1 MNNKKHIGLW
11 MLLLLCLTLMVSC
24 VDYSDTTQ
32 TINVDIRVEQPT
44 DATAQLALE
53 GHAVT
58 LTREGGGETTATTD
72 ANGIAHFTELIPD
85 VYTVSVSWPLS
96 ADEYR
101 QATGDTEVNDGA
113 IVAGSSH
120 SQLLTTDMTASPLTL
135 ATQFTITRSLVIS
148 KVFYAGVDI
157 AGMYLGLV
165 ESNAS
170 PAYTLEQI
178 ASGFQDSVVVLKQ
191 LFRIPAATPHL
202 VNPGQSVVITNS
214 AIDHTANVGTPM
226 NLSDADYEAKDAQGK
241 TLNNPATP
249 ALELVYTAFS
259 AISKMNIGQ
268 GGPTGVVL
276 FRSNAPVNSWQN
288 VYNYGKTSGSQWL
301 AAGISQI
308 LDGVDIL
315 KYKNTGTIDLAT
327 KRLLPVIDAG
337 ATYIHS
343 ASGYNG
349 ETVYRK
355 KSTRK
360 GAKGQYI
367 LQDTNNS
374 TNDFPHPLRSSLR
387 RCRLRPS
394 TSHPIVS
401 PTPPRSG
408 PPPPMRLV
416 SPSTSSLT
424 GVSP

>member
-1 MNNKKHIGLW
+1 MASRTSRPI
-11 MLLLLCLTLMVSC
+11 
-24 VDYSDTTQ
+24 
-32 TINVDIRVEQPT
+32 
-44 DATAQLALE
+44 
-53 GHAVT
+53 
-58 LTREGGGETTATTD
+58 
-72 ANGIAHFTELIPD
+72 
-85 VYTVSVSWPLS
+85 S
-96 ADEYR
+96 ASEYR
-101 QATGDTEVNDGA
+101 EATGDNEVNDGA

-120 SQLLTTDMTASPLTL
+120 SQLLTTDMTTAPLTL
-135 ATQFTITRSLVIS
+135 ATQFSITRSLVIS
-148 KVFYAGVDI
+148 KVFYAGMKDVNKKNYLAAQYIELYNQGDEAVDI

-170 PAYTLEQI
+170 PAYTLDQI
-178 ASGFQDSVVVLKQ
+178 GNVFQDSVVILKQ
-191 LFRIPAATPHL
+191 LFRIPAGTPHL
-202 VNPGQSVVITNS
+202 VEPGQSVVITNS
-214 AIDHTANVGTPM
+214 AIDHTANVGTLL
-226 NLSDADYEAKDAQGK
+226 NLIDADYEAKDAQGK
-241 TLNNPATP
+241 TLNNPSTP

-276 FRSNAPVNSWQN
+276 FRSNAAVSSWQK

-315 KYKNTGTIDLAT
+315 KYKNTGTIDMAT
-327 KRLLPVIDAG
+327 KRLLPAIDAG

-374 TNDFPHPLRSSLR
+374 TNDFAVSSTL
-387 RCRLRPS
+387 
-394 TSHPIVS
+394 
-401 PTPPRSG
+401 TPRNYEY
-408 PPPPMRLV
+408 
-416 SPSTSSLT
+416 
-424 GVSP
+424 

>member
-1 MNNKKHIGLW
+1 MKDVNKKNYL
-11 MLLLLCLTLMVSC
+11 
-24 VDYSDTTQ
+24 
-32 TINVDIRVEQPT
+32 
-44 DATAQLALE
+44 AAQY
-53 GHAVT
+53 
-58 LTREGGGETTATTD
+58 
-72 ANGIAHFTELIPD
+72 IEL
-85 VYTVSVSWPLS
+85 YNQG
-96 ADEYR
+96 DE
-101 QATGDTEVNDGA
+101 A
-113 IVAGSSH
+113 
-120 SQLLTTDMTASPLTL
+120 
-135 ATQFTITRSLVIS
+135 
-148 KVFYAGVDI
+148 VDI

-170 PAYTLEQI
+170 PAYALDQI
-178 ASGFQDSVVVLKQ
+178 EKVFQDSVVVLKQ

-276 FRSNAPVNSWQN
+276 FRSTAAVNSWQK

-315 KYKNTGTIDLAT
+315 KYKNTGTIDMAT
-327 KRLLPVIDAG
+327 KRLLPAIDAG
-337 ATYIHS
+337 ATYIHA
-343 ASGYNG
+343 ASGYSG

-360 GAKGQYI
+360 VAKGQYI

-374 TNDFPHPLRSSLR
+374 TNDFAVSSTLTPHNYEY
-387 RCRLRPS
+387 
-394 TSHPIVS
+394 
-401 PTPPRSG
+401 
-408 PPPPMRLV
+408 
-416 SPSTSSLT
+416 
-424 GVSP
+424 

>member
-1 MNNKKHIGLW
+1 MNNKKHTGLW
-11 MLLLLCLTLMVSC
+11 TLLLLCLTLMVSC

-32 TINVDIRVEQPT
+32 AINVDIRVEQPT
-44 DATAQLALE
+44 DATTQLALG
-53 GHAVT
+53 GHTMT
-58 LTREGGGETTATTD
+58 LTREGGGETTAVTD

-120 SQLLTTDMTASPLTL
+120 SQLLTTDMTASPMTL

-148 KVFYAGVDI
+148 KVFYAGMKDVNKKNYLAAQYIELYNQGDEAVDI

-249 ALELVYTAFS
+249 ALELVYTAFN

-276 FRSNAPVNSWQN
+276 FRSNAAVNSWQK

-374 TNDFPHPLRSSLR
+374 TNDFSVSSTL
-387 RCRLRPS
+387 
-394 TSHPIVS
+394 
-401 PTPPRSG
+401 TPRNYEY
-408 PPPPMRLV
+408 
-416 SPSTSSLT
+416 
-424 GVSP
+424 